1 MLNIMRP
8 PAGRQPGDPGVPDFG
23 LIGTILDELRCDEL
37 IERLEDYRWTGRPGY
52 APEVMWRATL
62 VRYLLKLRYTRDLI
76 AQLKASRLLRRV
88 CGLREAV
95 PHEGTFSRFYARLAE
110 HQDLVDAAIAQ
121 LAERVGEE
129 IERLRGE
136 GALPDDAP
144 EPGRMVS
151 IDSSDVEAWG
161 KGKTKADAE
170 AKWGHRTAKLAVDG
184 KELFY
189 GYKLHAICDAY
200 HGTPLSWEAL
210 PANKNDSPRLPVL
223 MDQLAANHPTLKV
236 RYAIADRGY
245 DALSNYEHLDNS
257 RIFAVIHMRDTDKNG
272 LYTVKGQPRCI
283 SGQAME
289 YVRTDKG
296 KGHLFRCPDDGCQL
310 KGDKPWLGK
319 NCENEH
325 YEGWDGDS
333 GADLRSYLPTHHR
346 NLQVGGT
353 EIPGVPGRR
362 DPGSQLP
369 DCPKA
374 SGDDHLVS
382 EKNRLGTA
390 ISAVRPGIEAH
401 IAWLEQELND
411 LDEGLRQTLRRS
423 PVWREKDD
431 LLRTVPGVGERVS
444 LTLLAYLPELGT
456 LDRR

>member
-1 MLNIMRP
+1 MLNIKP
-8 PAGRQPGDPGVPDFG
+8 PPEGRQPERTGVPDFG
-23 LIGTILDELRCDEL
+23 LIGTILDELHCDEL
-37 IERLEDYRWTGRPGY
+37 IERLNEYRWTGRPGY

-62 VRYLLKLRYTRDLI
+62 VRYLLRLRYTRDLI

-121 LAERVGEE
+121 LAERVGAE

-151 IDSSDVEAWG
+151 IDSSDVEAWGNG

-200 HGTPLSWEAL
+200 HGTPLSWEVL

-245 DALSNYEHLDNS
+245 DALSNYEHLDDS

-296 KGHLFRCPDDGCQL
+296 KGHLFRCPDGGCQL

-325 YEGWDGDS
+325 YEGWDGD
-333 GADLRSYLPTHHR
+333 L
-346 NLQVGGT
+346 
-353 EIPGVPGRR
+353 
-362 DPGSQLP
+362 
-369 DCPKA
+369 
-374 SGDDHLVS
+374 
-382 EKNRLGTA
+382 
-390 ISAVRPGIEAH
+390 
-401 IAWLEQELND
+401 
-411 LDEGLRQTLRRS
+411 LRRVGRLPRAS
-423 PVWREKDD
+423 KRWKRLYKRRTIVERMFGSLKRSRLLDQHCYLGIKKVRLHVGLSLLTYTATMLGRLLEDDYAGMREMKVEMPVANWTAR
-431 LLRTVPGVGERVS
+431 
-444 LTLLAYLPELGT
+444 AA
-456 LDRR
+456 

>member
-1 MLNIMRP
+1 MLNIMPP

-23 LIGTILDELRCDEL
+23 LIGTILDELHCDEL

-62 VRYLLKLRYTRDLI
+62 VRYLLRLRYTRDLI
-76 AQLKASRLLRRV
+76 AQLNASRLLRRV
-88 CGLREAV
+88 CGLRETV

-121 LAERVGEE
+121 LAERVGAE

-151 IDSSDVEAWG
+151 IDSSDVAAWGNG

-200 HGTPLSWEAL
+200 YGTPLSWEVL
-210 PANKNDSPRLPVL
+210 PANKNESPRLPVL

-272 LYTVKGQPRCI
+272 LYTVKGQPRCM
-283 SGQAME
+283 SGKPMQ
-289 YVRTDKG
+289 YVRSERG
-296 KGHLFRCPDDGCQL
+296 KGHLFRCPEGGAANS
-310 KGDKPWLGK
+310 KATSP
-319 NCENEH
+319 
-325 YEGWDGDS
+325 GWDRTATTSTTRAGTATCS
-333 GADLRSYLPTHHR
+333 GAWAACRERASDGSGCTNAGRLWRGCSAASSGQGCSIATATWVSRKSGCTSGCRSSPTPR
-346 NLQVGGT
+346 PCWGGCSKT
-353 EIPGVPGRR
+353 
-362 DPGSQLP
+362 
-369 DCPKA
+369 
-374 SGDDHLVS
+374 
-382 EKNRLGTA
+382 T
-390 ISAVRPGIEAH
+390 
-401 IAWLEQELND
+401 
-411 LDEGLRQTLRRS
+411 T
-423 PVWREKDD
+423 PVCAR
-431 LLRTVPGVGERVS
+431 
-444 LTLLAYLPELGT
+444 
-456 LDRR
+456 

>member
-1 MLNIMRP
+1 MLNIMPP

-23 LIGTILDELRCDEL
+23 LIGTILDELHHDEL
-37 IERLEDYRWTGRPGY
+37 TATLNEYRWTGRPGY

-62 VRYLLKLRYTRDLI
+62 VRYLLRFRYTRDLI
-76 AQLKASRLLRRV
+76 AQLNASRLLRRV
-88 CGLREAV
+88 CGLRETV

-121 LAERVGEE
+121 LAERVGAE

-151 IDSSDVEAWG
+151 IDSSDVAAWGNG

-200 HGTPLSWEAL
+200 YGTPLSWEVL

-257 RIFAVIHMRDTDKNG
+257 RIFAVVHMRDTDKNG
-272 LYTVKGQPRCI
+272 LYTVKGQPRCM
-283 SGQAME
+283 SGKPMQ
-289 YVRTDKG
+289 YVRSERG
-296 KGHLFRCPDDGCQL
+296 KGHLFRCPEGGCEL
-310 KGDKPWLGK
+310 KGDKPWLGQ
-319 NCENEH
+319 NCNHEH
-325 YEGWDGDS
+325 YEGWDGD
-333 GADLRSYLPTHHR
+333 L
-346 NLQVGGT
+346 
-353 EIPGVPGRR
+353 
-362 DPGSQLP
+362 
-369 DCPKA
+369 
-374 SGDDHLVS
+374 
-382 EKNRLGTA
+382 
-390 ISAVRPGIEAH
+390 
-401 IAWLEQELND
+401 
-411 LDEGLRQTLRRS
+411 LRRVGRLPRAS
-423 PVWREKDD
+423 KRWKRLYKRRTIVERMFGSLKRSRLLDSHCYLGIKKVRLHIGLSLLTYTATMLGRLLEDDYAGMREMKVEMPVANWTAR
-431 LLRTVPGVGERVS
+431 
-444 LTLLAYLPELGT
+444 AA
-456 LDRR
+456 